1 MSTMRRSHSC
11 IRLDEVFRNFLY
23 YDDVSVEI
31 ACKDVIFSM
40 SSVNNCN
47 PMILE
52 IIGKSIFYKKYG
64 DVFLSSV
71 LFKNTLGPL
80 KQIPLSFEEPAFSHK
95 YYLRLA
101 CLIEYFKAEC
111 SNASGLLFL
120 GLIERIVDEIRPAL
134 FLRLINPNLD
144 RLIAG

>member
-1 MSTMRRSHSC
+1 MSSMRRSHSC
-11 IRLDEVFRNFLY
+11 RRLDEIFRNFLY
-23 YDDVSVEI
+23 HDGVSVEI

-52 IIGKSIFYKKYG
+52 IIGKSILYKKYG
-64 DVFLSSV
+64 DNLLTYILS
-71 LFKNTLGPL
+71 KNTLGPL
-80 KQIPLSFEEPAFSHK
+80 RQIPLSIKEPAFSHK

-111 SNASGLLFL
+111 SNASGILFL

-144 RLIAG
+144 RLITG

>member
-1 MSTMRRSHSC
+1 MSSIRRSRSC
-11 IRLDEVFRNFLY
+11 RRLDEICRNFLCHN
-23 YDDVSVEI
+23 DVSVEI

-47 PMILE
+47 PVILE
-52 IIGKSIFYKKYG
+52 IIGKSIFYKKFG
-64 DVFLSSV
+64 DNLLSS
-71 LFKNTLGPL
+71 LLSKNTLGPL
-80 KQIPLSFEEPAFSHK
+80 RQTPFSLKEPAFSHT

-111 SNASGLLFL
+111 SNASGILFL
-120 GLIERIVDEIRPAL
+120 GLIERIIDEIRPAL

-144 RLIAG
+144 RLITG

>member
-1 MSTMRRSHSC
+1 MSSMRRSHSC
-11 IRLDEVFRNFLY
+11 RRLDEVFRNFLCH
-23 YDDVSVEI
+23 DDVFMEI

-40 SSVNNCN
+40 SAVNNCN

-52 IIGKSIFYKKYG
+52 TIGKSIFYKKYG
-64 DVFLSSV
+64 DNFLTSV
-71 LFKNTLGPL
+71 LSKYTLRPL
-80 KQIPLSFEEPAFSHK
+80 KQIPPSLKEPAFSHK

-111 SNASGLLFL
+111 SNASGMLFL
-120 GLIERIVDEIRPAL
+120 GLVERIIDEIRPAL